1 MVKTWMMVLLLCVG
15 GALAPRAAHAEPM
28 QVVAS
33 LPGLG
38 KLAEAVGGERVKVT
52 TIASG
57 VQDPH
62 FVDPRPSYMVKLRDA
77 DALLVNGLDLEVGWV
92 PPLIEGARNGRVRPG
107 APGYI
112 DCSRNIA
119 VLEVPSRQ

>member
-1 MVKTWMMVLLLCVG
+1 MAKSLVLWLMALLAGSVWTG
-15 GALAPRAAHAEPM
+15 VARADTIS
-28 QVVAS
+28 VVAT

-38 KLAEAVGGERVKVT
+38 KLAEAVGGDRVKVT

-112 DCSRNIA
+112 DCSRNIP
-119 VLEVPSRQ
+119 VLEVP